1 MDSQTTR
8 GAAMQVRQQSS
19 TFVDIL
25 SFIALAAGLG
35 LAAGVVLGTLAL
47 LLAVPAHGAEPR
59 EGTLL
64 LKGREDALVAPHVS
78 TDVVFKVT
86 GSVARARVVQTFRNP
101 REEWVEGV
109 YVFPLPERAAVDG
122 LRMKVGER
130 VVEGEIQERRAA
142 EQVYKAARASGQRAV
157 LFDQERPNI
166 FTTRI
171 ANIGPREGIVV
182 ELDYQQT
189 LRYDGNRFSLRFPM
203 VVGPR
208 YIPPGTLQV
217 EHAERISPPVLHP
230 AGDYDRAVPVS
241 IRVELD
247 AGLPIKQLDSPYH
260 RISVQSPSA
269 SQRIVTLEDGMAQST
284 RGRDTRSV

>member
-1 MDSQTTR
+1 
-8 GAAMQVRQQSS
+8 MQLRQQSS

-35 LAAGVVLGTLAL
+35 LAAGIVLGTLAL

-130 VVEGEIQERRAA
+130 VVEGEIQEH
-142 EQVYKAARASGQRAV
+142 
-157 LFDQERPNI
+157 PNI

-171 ANIGPREGIVV
+171 ANIGPRENIVV

-208 YIPPGTLQV
+208 YIPSGTLQV
-217 EHAERISPPVLHP
+217 EHAERMSPPVRRRL
-230 AGDYDRAVPVS
+230 AC
-241 IRVELD
+241 
-247 AGLPIKQLDSPYH
+247 
-260 RISVQSPSA
+260 
-269 SQRIVTLEDGMAQST
+269 
-284 RGRDTRSV
+284 